1 MKNVLLPATT
11 TILACMTLTATSVQ
25 AQSKPY
31 EDLLVKYVDEKYEDC
46 IVKAERYTMADDTKK
61 DALPYLY
68 MSMCLFEM
76 SKIPKYQEM
85 EDYKN
90 ADREAYKWAGKYRKK
105 DKDLEFFNDY
115 EDYWAELNTV
125 AQESGLINYEA
136 GAKEM
141 SKAKRNF
148 EYMTRYYPENPGP
161 WLMLALTQYKSNLA
175 KDGDLS
181 MAEYKKAMDAAGAI
195 TGLPED
201 QKKLMKSALIHYAEY
216 LDGKGDSSGARTA
229 MEAGK
234 DAFMDDPEFKSAYDS
249 FH

>member
-90 ADREAYKWAGKYRKK
+90 ADREAY
-105 DKDLEFFNDY
+105 
-115 EDYWAELNTV
+115 
-125 AQESGLINYEA
+125 
-136 GAKEM
+136 
-141 SKAKRNF
+141 
-148 EYMTRYYPENPGP
+148 
-161 WLMLALTQYKSNLA
+161 
-175 KDGDLS
+175 
-181 MAEYKKAMDAAGAI
+181 
-195 TGLPED
+195 
-201 QKKLMKSALIHYAEY
+201 
-216 LDGKGDSSGARTA
+216 
-229 MEAGK
+229 
-234 DAFMDDPEFKSAYDS
+234 
-249 FH
+249 